1 MSGLVR
7 AVKENVGGWSIP
19 WMTKLRRA
27 KLQGA
32 GVSLEELEDHW
43 DVNSILKDSP
53 PSALNQFPVKS
64 ILKGELDERS
74 DIMKE
79 RQEWFRYQLGPTLDS
94 GIQTIQLTR
103 WFAVANLMRRT
114 AVVGDLLSLSLMT
127 ACAAHNHVEQ
137 NLATAALINRDGARQ
152 L

>member
-1 MSGLVR
+1 
-7 AVKENVGGWSIP
+7 
-19 WMTKLRRA
+19 MTKLRRA